1 MMWSRLCDH
10 AAAAVPAV
18 RRRLRGL
25 LGVSSWTRFFDMP
38 AVVHVRVIDVFFVQL
53 IDGYGRPCAH
63 AATYLQSWTQSLTC
77 PLRPMTGALG

>member
-1 MMWSRLCDH
+1 MWSRLCDH
-10 AAAAVPAV
+10 AAAVPAV
-18 RRRLRGL
+18 PRRLRGL
-25 LGVSSWTRFFDMP
+25 LGVQFLDTVFDMP
-38 AVVHVRVIDVFFVQL
+38 AVVHVRVIDVFFAQL